1 MKNLLYSILHL
12 EIAAKDKLLP
22 TIDLSENLK
31 YCSKNFMEVHIMGD
45 VLRFFVFLLV
55 LSCAAGF
62 FYQLGVLI
70 FDRVRGNDFNW
81 HRAVWV
87 IVCGAVCVIVYV
99 IGSLR
104 L

>member
-1 MKNLLYSILHL
+1 
-12 EIAAKDKLLP
+12 
-22 TIDLSENLK
+22 
-31 YCSKNFMEVHIMGD
+31 MGD

-104 L
+104 LQWIQYNRLIGKFKILF